1 MLLSLYCLRKK
12 GLGLRFGHLGKL
24 IVSTFYKK
32 SYYFSMLHDMDKVL
46 IKKVAE
52 TKINAP
58 LTFHSRGRSYR
69 RALEFRHSPR
79 SEAFLTTPCGLRSA
93 YCSAVTR
100 LIERIDPV
108 SPPPPQPQ
116 SPAS

>member
-1 MLLSLYCLRKK
+1 MESSDHKKWFGVIFIISLLFTLPVPQLQELIDEYVVSNL

-52 TKINAP
+52 T
-58 LTFHSRGRSYR
+58 
-69 RALEFRHSPR
+69 
-79 SEAFLTTPCGLRSA
+79 
-93 YCSAVTR
+93 
-100 LIERIDPV
+100 
-108 SPPPPQPQ
+108 
-116 SPAS
+116 

>member
-1 MLLSLYCLRKK
+1 M

-52 TKINAP
+52 TKINAVC
-58 LTFHSRGRSYR
+58 LMIHGHKADWRN
-69 RALEFRHSPR
+69 
-79 SEAFLTTPCGLRSA
+79 
-93 YCSAVTR
+93 R
-100 LIERIDPV
+100 LF
-108 SPPPPQPQ
+108 
-116 SPAS
+116 